1 MAGSEE
7 AREER
12 ALTRWVR
19 TKEELVRLSES
30 LAGASALALDTES
43 DSLHHHVEKVCLI
56 QLATERGEA
65 CLVDPL
71 ALHDLSALAPIMADP
86 GVAKVLHGADYD
98 VTTLKRDFGF
108 RFAGLF
114 DTMIAARFLGRPQV
128 GLQAVAQAELGVT
141 LSKESQRDDWSRR
154 PLTRTQEQYAL
165 ADVSHLLLLQARL
178 AGELRQL
185 GRLSWVEEESDA
197 VAALEPARRGRDP
210 EAYQK
215 VKGARRLARRQLAVL
230 REVHL
235 WREELAEATDV
246 PAFKLLSS
254 EAILDIAARAPR
266 TAAELAPVRGLSPR
280 VRGRSEQLLAA
291 VGRAMDRPE
300 AELPVISPPLPRPV
314 VSEAVRKRIE
324 RLRAWRTQ
332 AAARLAVDISVV
344 LPQRLLERLAQAAP
358 RDVDALRE
366 IEGFRRW
373 RVEAFG
379 PELLGVIELGG
390 PRE

>member
-1 MAGSEE
+1 LSSERGPWIRT
-7 AREER
+7 REEL
-12 ALTRWVR
+12 A
-19 TKEELVRLSES
+19 RLSES
-30 LAGASALALDTES
+30 LAGTSALALDTES

-71 ALHDLSALAPIMADP
+71 ALRDLSALAPIMADP
-86 GVAKVLHGADYD
+86 HVAKVLHGADYD

-108 RFAGLF
+108 RFAGVF

-128 GLQAVAQAELGVT
+128 GLQALAQAELGVA

-165 ADVSHLLLLQARL
+165 ADVTHLLVLQARL

-230 REVHL
+230 REIHL
-235 WREELAEATDV
+235 WREELAETTDV

-254 EAILDIAARAPR
+254 EALLDIATRAPR

-280 VRGRSEQLLAA
+280 VRGRSRELLAA
-291 VGRAMDRPE
+291 VGRALDMPE
-300 AELPVISPPLPRPV
+300 AELPRVSPPPPRPV
-314 VSEAVRKRIE
+314 VSEPVRKRIE

-332 AAARLAVDISVV
+332 AAARLALDVSVV
-344 LPQRLLERLAQAAP
+344 LPQRLLERLAQAGP
-358 RDVDALRE
+358 RELDALRAV
-366 IEGFRRW
+366 EGLRRW
-373 RVEAFG
+373 RVDALGAELVAALG
-379 PELLGVIELGG
+379 P
-390 PRE
+390 